1 MIPDVVALPLEEARR
16 VLEAA
21 GMTVRVSETR
31 PPRGGEGRG
40 LLRVIRQR
48 HDGDA
53 VLLTVTH
60 ERYERLT
67 GSAPPPADPPATMQA
82 GDPPATIR

>member
-1 MIPDVVALPLEEARR
+1 MPDVLALPLEEARH

-21 GMTVRVSETR
+21 GMSVRVSETR

-40 LLRVIRQR
+40 ALRVIRQQM
-48 HDGDA
+48 DGDA

-60 ERYERLT
+60 ERYDRT
-67 GSAPPPADPPATMQA
+67 SGPVPPAESPDPDRPA
-82 GDPPATIR
+82 PAP